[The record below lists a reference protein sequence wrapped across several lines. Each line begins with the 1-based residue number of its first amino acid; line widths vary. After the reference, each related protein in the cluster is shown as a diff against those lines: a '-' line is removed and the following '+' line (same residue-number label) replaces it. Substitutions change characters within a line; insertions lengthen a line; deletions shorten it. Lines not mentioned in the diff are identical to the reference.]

1 MKNGILKTLA
11 LGACLVMSSPLCA
24 FGAEKLSVMLDWF
37 PNVDHLPI
45 YVAQEEGYFKEAGL
59 EVEIITPSET
69 SDSLK
74 LAMAGKV
81 DIAVGYQPQTIMAAA
96 EGLNLKA
103 VGRLVGHPLTTL
115 LFLEDRGFKSP
126 KDLEGKKIGY
136 TVPGMMDL
144 IMEAFAKENG
154 IDKYEAINVGFT
166 IVPSLV
172 SGQVDAVMGPF
183 KTYEVVTMAH
193 EGLKAGYFELEKHGI
208 PPYDELIFLTSPQ
221 IWESKKEAV
230 TAFCDAVQRAIDR
243 SRADRKGA
251 LALYLNALPEADK
264 DVERDAFFATLPYFA
279 DSQEGDLKRWQDFA
293 AFALSS
299 GLIDTEVDPSAIL
312 AR

>member
-1 MKNGILKTLA
+1 MRNGILKTLA
-11 LGACLVMSSPLCA
+11 IGACLAISSPLCA

-45 YVAQEEGYFKEAGL
+45 YVAQKEGYFEEAGL

-193 EGLKAGYFELEKHGI
+193 EGLKAGYFELEKHGV
-208 PPYDELIFLTSPQ
+208 PSYDELIFLASPQ
-221 IWESKKEAV
+221 IWEEKKEAV
-230 TAFCDAVQRAIDR
+230 TAFCNAVQRAIDR
-243 SRADRKGA
+243 SRADREGA

-264 DVERDAFFATLPYFA
+264 NVERDAFFATLPYFA
-279 DSQEGDLKRWQDFA
+279 DSQESDLKRWQDFA

-299 GLIDTEVDPSAIL
+299 GLIETEVDPSAIL

>member
-1 MKNGILKTLA
+1 MKKTMLKLWAIGALLA
-11 LGACLVMSSPLCA
+11 MSSALCA
-24 FGAEKLSVMLDWF
+24 SATEKISVMLDWF

-45 YVAQEEGYFKEAGL
+45 YVAQEEGYFRDAGL
-59 EVEIITPSET
+59 EVEIIAPSET

-81 DIAVGYQPQTIMAAA
+81 DIAVGYQPQTIMAAG
-96 EGLNLKA
+96 EGLDLKA

-115 LFLEDRGFKSP
+115 LFLEDRGFKTP
-126 KDLEGKKIGY
+126 ADLEGKKVGY

-154 IDKYEAINVGFT
+154 INKYDAVNVGFT

-193 EGLKAGYFELEKHGI
+193 KGLKAGYFELEEYGI
-208 PPYDELIFLTSPQ
+208 PPYDELIFLTSPTT
-221 IWESKKEAV
+221 WEDKKEAI
-230 TAFCDAVQRAIDR
+230 TAFCDSVQRAIER
-243 SRADRKGA
+243 SRADGEGA
-251 LALYLNALPEADK
+251 LALYLKALPEADK
-264 DVERDAFFATLPYFA
+264 EVERDAFFATLPYFA
-279 DSQEGDLKRWQDFA
+279 DTQESDLKRWQDFA
-293 AFALSS
+293 EFALQS
-299 GLIDTEVDPSAIL
+299 GLIDTEVDSSAIL
-312 AR
+312 VR

>member
-1 MKNGILKTLA
+1 MLKA
-11 LGACLVMSSPLCA
+11 LVLGTCLSMFPPICA

-69 SDSLK
+69 SDALK

-81 DIAVGYQPQTIMAAA
+81 DIAVGYQPQTTMAAG
-96 EGLNLKA
+96 EGLSLKA

-115 LFLEDRGFKSP
+115 LFLEDRGLKVP
-126 KDLEGKKIGY
+126 KDLEGKRIGY

-154 IDKYEAINVGFT
+154 VDKYEAVNVGFT

-193 EGLKAGYFELEKHGI
+193 EGLKACYFELEKHGI

-221 IWESKKEAV
+221 TWEAKKGAV
-230 TAFCDAVQRAIDR
+230 TAFCDSVQRAIDR
-243 SRADRKGA
+243 SRADKEGA
-251 LALYLNALPEADK
+251 LALYLKALPEADR

-279 DSQEGDLKRWQDFA
+279 DSQKGDLKRWQDFA
-293 AFALSS
+293 AFALRS
-299 GLIDTEVDPSAIL
+299 GLIDAEVDPSAIL